1 MLIRNNRNVQH
12 NVNKLK
18 IALALSIL
26 LLLIPTFINAK
37 TLVSRGYYADI
48 PSHNNSLLPALLQN
62 TSDFI
67 YRAMPSFNIFVIF
80 TPILFLYTWF
90 SLWFAS
96 FLKVQKAL
104 KTAYTR
110 KVFHVMIFL
119 MAGILQ
125 IVLGLSGV
133 VLFGIIVVLFVLFSV
148 FKGNGFPF
156 YEALARPKDEP
167 RRSIFVV
174 LPLLTTALGG
184 VLANVLFYPFAL
196 VGYFVCGCG
205 DAVGEPIGAKWGK
218 HEYKIPSAFGVK
230 VTRSIEGSI
239 GVLIVGFLAAFFA
252 LLFSSYDLWT
262 SLYVGFVCGLGGA
275 LVEAVSTHG
284 FDNLTIQVI
293 VSGIAYLL
301 LR

>member
-1 MLIRNNRNVQH
+1 MLIRDYKNVRQS
-12 NVNKLK
+12 VIKFK
-18 IALALSIL
+18 IILALSIL
-26 LLLIPTFINAK
+26 LLFIPSFMCADTPV
-37 TLVSRGYYADI
+37 LRGYYADI
-48 PSHNNSLLPALLQN
+48 PSHNKSLLPALLQN

-67 YRAMPSFNIFVIF
+67 SRAMPSFKIFVIF

-96 FLKVQKAL
+96 FFKVKRNL

-125 IVLGLSGV
+125 IFIGLSGV
-133 VLFGIIVVLFVLFSV
+133 VLFGIIVVFFVLFAV
-148 FKGNGFPF
+148 YKGNGFPF
-156 YEALARPKDEP
+156 YEALARPKDKP
-167 RRSIFVV
+167 RRSVFIVV
-174 LPLLTTALGG
+174 PLLTTALGG
-184 VLANVLFYPFAL
+184 VLANVFFFPFAFI
-196 VGYFVCGCG
+196 GYFVCGCG
-205 DAVGEPIGAKWGK
+205 DAVGEPVGAKWGK

-252 LLFSSYDLWT
+252 LLFSSYGLWT
-262 SLYVGFVCGLGGA
+262 SLYVGFACGLGGA
-275 LVEAVSTHG
+275 VVEAISTHG
-284 FDNLTIQVI
+284 FDNLTIQII